1 MIKLVATDMDGTFLK
16 EDGTYDKERLSNLL
30 PKLAEQGIIFTVA
43 SGRSV
48 LAIDEL
54 FKDYLD
60 QIAVIAENGSVVQYQ
75 GKVIFSESLSK
86 EQYMDISQ
94 KILLNPHYTGAGLT
108 FSGQKAAYILKG
120 AKQDYIEKI
129 HHYYENVQLISDFD
143 EMDDDAIY
151 KITTTFTGDTVLE
164 GSDWLDRELPY
175 VTAVTTGFDS
185 IDVILS
191 EVNKGFGMEHLCQAL
206 GIEANQVVA
215 FGDNLNDFQMLEYV
229 GTAIAT
235 ENARPEIK
243 AISQQVIG
251 HCNEASVLTY
261 LEGMV
266 ENV

>member
-16 EDGTYDKERLSNLL
+16 EDGTYDKDRLANLL
-30 PKLAEQGIIFTVA
+30 PKLAEKGIIFTVA

-54 FKDYLD
+54 FKEHLD
-60 QIAVIAENGSVVQYQ
+60 KIAVIAENGSVVQYQ
-75 GKVIFSESLSK
+75 GQVIFSDFLTK
-86 EQYMDISQ
+86 EQYIEISK
-94 KILLNPHYTGAGLT
+94 KILINPHYTGAGLT

-120 AKQDYIEKI
+120 AGQAYIDKI
-129 HHYYENVQLISDFD
+129 YHYYENVKIISDFD

-151 KITTTFTGDTVLE
+151 KITTTFSGDTVLD

-175 VTAVTTGFDS
+175 ITAVTTGFES
-185 IDVILS
+185 IDVILT
-191 EVNKGFGMEHLCQAL
+191 EVNKGFGMEHLCKAL
-206 GIEANQVVA
+206 GIEANQVMA

-243 AISQQVIG
+243 AISQEVIG
-251 HCNEASVLTY
+251 HCNDASVLSY
-261 LEGMV
+261 LEGLV
-266 ENV
+266 RDV